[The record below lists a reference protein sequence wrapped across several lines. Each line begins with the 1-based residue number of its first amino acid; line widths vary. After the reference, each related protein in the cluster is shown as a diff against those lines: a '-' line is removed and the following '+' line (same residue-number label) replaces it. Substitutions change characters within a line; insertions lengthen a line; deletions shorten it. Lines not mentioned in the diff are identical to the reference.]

1 MATICP
7 GLAFY
12 QRSWHILPAMEI
24 PQNIYLVGPMGA
36 GKSTIG
42 RHLAEMTGKQFRDA
56 DQEIEKHTGASI
68 PLIFEIEGEEGFRK
82 RECAILAELT
92 SETNVVLATGGGAVL
107 ADENR
112 HLLSENGFIVY
123 LHASIDILYER
134 TRRDHSRPLLNEGD
148 RRQKLEEI
156 MAIRDPLYRDMAGL
170 VVETDKRPA
179 KTVAKNIVEKI
190 KTTSNADA

>member
-1 MATICP
+1 MD
-7 GLAFY
+7 
-12 QRSWHILPAMEI
+12 I

-56 DQEIEKHTGASI
+56 DQEIENHTGASI

-82 RECAILAELT
+82 REYAMLAELT
-92 SETNVVLATGGGAVL
+92 SETSVVLATGGGAVL
-107 ADENR
+107 TDENR
-112 HLLSENGFIVY
+112 RLLSNNGFVVY

-134 TRRDHSRPLLNEGD
+134 TRRDHNRPLLIEGD

-156 MAIRDPLYRDMAGL
+156 MATRDPLYRDVAEL
-170 VVETDKRPA
+170 VIETDKRPA

-190 KTTSNADA
+190 QVATNANA